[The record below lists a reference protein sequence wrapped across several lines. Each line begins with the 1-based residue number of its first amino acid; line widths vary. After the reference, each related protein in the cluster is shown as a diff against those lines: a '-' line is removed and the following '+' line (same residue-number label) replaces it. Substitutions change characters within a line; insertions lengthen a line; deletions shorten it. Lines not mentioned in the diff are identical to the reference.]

1 MKSTIARCCVM
12 AGLLVAATPFI
23 ATADPAMG
31 VSNSEPP
38 VAYRDSAITSSIKAR
53 LAGDH
58 MGGFNHIRVD
68 TEDHGVVTLK
78 GHARTQE
85 AADRAIQIT
94 KDTDGVR
101 EVKSAIEI
109 KIDD

>member
-1 MKSTIARCCVM
+1 MKSSITRSWLIT
-12 AGLLVAATPFI
+12 GLLAAATPLVVS
-23 ATADPAMG
+23 AEPAMG
-31 VSNSEPP
+31 ISNAEPP

-53 LAGDH
+53 LAGDQ
-58 MGGFNHIRVD
+58 MGGFKHIRVD
-68 TEDHGVVTLK
+68 TDDHGIVTLK
-78 GHARTQE
+78 GYARTQE

-94 KDTDGVR
+94 KETDGVR